1 MAAGRTINRSVAWLT
16 ATPLWEERER
26 EASVG
31 NTVGGCITI
40 QILKHKYT
48 NTQIQKNEYTA
59 APLCEERDGLL
70 LLHTVGGC
78 GSNGGKD
85 VVGAPFLLCSRV
97 SPSSRKNFEQ
107 HGWRWIKAN
116 TQIHSTAWVGG

>member
-1 MAAGRTINRSVAWLT
+1 M
-16 ATPLWEERER
+16 
-26 EASVG
+26 
-31 NTVGGCITI
+31 GGCITI
-40 QILKHKYT
+40 QIQKHKYT
-48 NTQIQKNEYTA
+48 NNQIQKYEYTA

-116 TQIHSTAWVGG
+116 TQIHSTTWVDG

>member
-40 QILKHKYT
+40 QIKTHKY
-48 NTQIQKNEYTA
+48 KNAKIKYTA